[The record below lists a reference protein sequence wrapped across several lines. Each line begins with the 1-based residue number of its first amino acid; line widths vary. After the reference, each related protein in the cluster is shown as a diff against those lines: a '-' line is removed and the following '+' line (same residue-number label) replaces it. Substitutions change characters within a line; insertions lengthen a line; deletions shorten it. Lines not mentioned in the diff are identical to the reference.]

1 MEAFVCRT
9 CGVQHAASPAPP
21 PGCAVCEDE
30 RQYLPPGGQRWATLN
45 ELSAEGRR
53 IDVRDLEPGLSGIG
67 ADPTIGI
74 GQRALLVQTAAGN
87 LLWDCLGFI
96 DEQGVAAVRA
106 RGGLHGIAMSHPHF
120 YGVCVEWS
128 QAFGGA
134 PIYIPAADREWVMR
148 PDPAVTIWEG
158 ILKPLPGLT
167 LIQCGGHFEGS
178 AVLHWAEGADGLG
191 ALLTGDSITVV
202 PDRRFV
208 SFMRSYPNLIPL
220 SEAEI
225 RRIVSTVEPYR
236 FDRVYGGWWD
246 RVVARDGKD
255 AIKRSA
261 DRYLQW
267 SQGTAGRRV

>member
-1 MEAFVCRT
+1 MAKARLPE
-9 CGVQHAASPAPP
+9 VQCLSGNGGPLATAS
-21 PGCAVCEDE
+21 D
-30 RQYLPPGGQRWATLN
+30 RQ
-45 ELSAEGRR
+45 
-53 IDVRDLEPGLSGIG
+53 VDLEPR
-67 ADPTIGI
+67 
-74 GQRALLVQTAAGN
+74 Q
-87 LLWDCLGFI
+87 
-96 DEQGVAAVRA
+96 
-106 RGGLHGIAMSHPHF
+106 
-120 YGVCVEWS
+120 
-128 QAFGGA
+128 
-134 PIYIPAADREWVMR
+134 
-148 PDPAVTIWEG
+148 
-158 ILKPLPGLT
+158 
-167 LIQCGGHFEGS
+167 
-178 AVLHWAEGADGLG
+178 ADGLG